1 MSTTNDPGNKLP
13 TPGQRVSRRDALKI
27 GAGLGTAAISIPAFL
42 SACGGTNS
50 LVSSSTPA
58 AASGDKTLQVYWN
71 PGHNYTTY
79 QNVIAQF
86 KKDTGWDVKLEQYQW
101 PDLRTKLLANFAAND
116 VPDLVEQPGA
126 WVQEFA
132 LGGKLL
138 SLQKYVD
145 KDKQS
150 TGFPD
155 DWQGYTVDGS
165 TANGEIYGV
174 PLHLTCNLP
183 FYNKDLFAK
192 AGINSFPTNW
202 DDFLS
207 AAKELT
213 GGNVYGF
220 AMNQDSGY
228 SWPWYLQNKVH
239 MYDAQKNVLT
249 LDNDSAYEALQFQYD
264 LIYKHKVAPVPLNT
278 GSYDGPQK
286 LFSAGRAAIIL
297 TGPWDIKP
305 ILTGSPNLH
314 WDVPQA
320 LTHQTQ
326 STYTAGS
333 GLFIPKAAKNPDQAW
348 ELIKRLTTLN
358 TELTATKE
366 ARMTM
371 PRKSWGSNAD
381 VKQTPIISAFG
392 QGLTYAEYDDALVKN
407 VATTKVSA
415 INSLFDKASPDVIYK
430 QAPVAQT
437 LKDFVA
443 AGNKILGS

>member
-1 MSTTNDPGNKLP
+1 MMFP
-13 TPGQRVSRRDALKI
+13 I
-27 GAGLGTAAISIPAFL
+27 W
-42 SACGGTNS
+42 
-50 LVSSSTPA
+50 SSSPA
-58 AASGDKTLQVYWN
+58 HGCRSSHWVANCSLCKSTLIRISRVPVFLMTGRAIRSMAAR
-71 PGHNYTTY
+71 PM
-79 QNVIAQF
+79 A
-86 KKDTGWDVKLEQYQW
+86 
-101 PDLRTKLLANFAAND
+101 R
-116 VPDLVEQPGA
+116 
-126 WVQEFA
+126 
-132 LGGKLL
+132 
-138 SLQKYVD
+138 
-145 KDKQS
+145 S
-150 TGFPD
+150 TGFRCTSPAICR
-155 DWQGYTVDGS
+155 S
-165 TANGEIYGV
+165 TIKTSSRKLASIV
-174 PLHLTCNLP
+174 SLP
-183 FYNKDLFAK
+183 
-192 AGINSFPTNW
+192 P

-239 MYDAQKNVLT
+239 LYDAQKNVLT

-264 LIYKHKVAPVPLNT
+264 LIYKYKVAPVPLNT

-314 WDVPQA
+314 WDVAQA

-415 INSLFDKASPDVIYK
+415 INSLFDKAFQDVIYK